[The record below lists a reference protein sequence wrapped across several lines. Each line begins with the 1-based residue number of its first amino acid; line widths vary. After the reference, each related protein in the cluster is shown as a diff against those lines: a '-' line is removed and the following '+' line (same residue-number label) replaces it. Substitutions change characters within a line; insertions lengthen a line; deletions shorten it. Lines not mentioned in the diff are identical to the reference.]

1 MANIDIAALRNIVRV
16 GEVSS
21 IESDGTRV
29 IFHDKE
35 DMVSETLPVLYAGA
49 EWTPQVGQR
58 VLCLYLPHGECDG
71 FILGAI

>member
-1 MANIDIAALRNIVRV
+1 MGNIDVTALKNIVRV

-21 IESDGTRV
+21 VENEGARV
-29 IFHDKE
+29 IFHDKD
-35 DMVSETLPVLYAGA
+35 DMVSGTLPVIHTGE
-49 EWTPQVGQR
+49 EWAPQVGQR